1 MEIRSKLAILAD
13 AAKYDASCSSSGIQR
28 KNVPGG
34 LGNSEGM
41 GICHSYTPD
50 GRCISLLKVLL
61 TNFCVFDC
69 SYCINRISSDVKRAR
84 FTVEE
89 LVWLTMEFYKRNYI
103 EGLFLSSG
111 VLKTPDHTM
120 EEMIEVARR
129 LRVDHKFQG
138 YIHLKAVAGASTELL
153 QKAGLWADRLS
164 ANIEMPKQADLDQL
178 APAKTHEQ
186 IESAMDSIATKIAEV
201 KEDKKT
207 LKSTPAFAPSGQ
219 TTQMIVGATPSTDAD
234 ILATA
239 SHLYDGFSLKRVYY
253 SAFSPIPSGDPRL
266 PLQKPPLVRENRL
279 YQADW
284 LLRFYGFQ
292 HHELTTADTPNLDL
306 HLDPKTSWALRSR
319 DFFPVDIN
327 KAPREHLLRVPGL
340 GVRTVD
346 RILKMRPHRSITL
359 ADLSRLRVSL
369 DKVRPF
375 IVTADRNS
383 SVTLLDDHNLEA
395 KLRPNKASQPLL
407 FELMGESAE
416 GW

>member
-1 MEIRSKLAILAD
+1 M
-13 AAKYDASCSSSGIQR
+13 
-28 KNVPGG
+28 
-34 LGNSEGM
+34 
-41 GICHSYTPD
+41 
-50 GRCISLLKVLL
+50 
-61 TNFCVFDC
+61 
-69 SYCINRISSDVKRAR
+69 
-84 FTVEE
+84 
-89 LVWLTMEFYKRNYI
+89 
-103 EGLFLSSG
+103 
-111 VLKTPDHTM
+111 KTPDHTM

-138 YIHLKAVAGASTELL
+138 YIHLKAVAGASAELL

-164 ANIEMPKQADLDQL
+164 ANIELPKQGDLDQL

-201 KEDKKT
+201 KEDRKT

-219 TTQMIVGATPSTDAD
+219 TTQMIVGATASTDAD

-292 HHELTTADTPNLDL
+292 HHELTTTDTPNLDL

-319 DFFPVDIN
+319 NFFPVDIN
-327 KAPREHLLRVPGL
+327 KAPREDLLRVPGL

-359 ADLSRLRVSL
+359 ADLAKLRVSL

-375 IVTADRNS
+375 ILTADKNTA
-383 SVTLLDDHNLEA
+383 VTLLDDQNLEA
-395 KLRPNKASQPLL
+395 QLLPKKPKQPTL

>member
-13 AAKYDASCSSSGIQR
+13 AAKYDASCSSSGVQR

-111 VLKTPDHTM
+111 VMKTPDHTM

-138 YIHLKAVAGASTELL
+138 YIHLKAVAGASAELL

-164 ANIEMPKQADLDQL
+164 ANIELPKQVDLDQL

-207 LKSTPAFAPSGQ
+207 FKSTPAFAPSGQ

-239 SHLYDGFSLKRVYY
+239 SHLYEGFSLKRVYY

-292 HHELTTADTPNLDL
+292 HHELTTSDTPNLDL

-319 DFFPVDIN
+319 NFFPVDIN
-327 KAPREHLLRVPGL
+327 KAPREDLLRVPGL

-359 ADLSRLRVSL
+359 ADLVKLRVSL
-369 DKVRPF
+369 DKARPF
-375 IVTADRNS
+375 ILTADKNAA
-383 SVTLLDDHNLEA
+383 VTLLDNQNLEA
-395 KLRPNKASQPLL
+395 QILPKKPVQPTL

>member
-50 GRCISLLKVLL
+50 GRCVSLLKVLL

-69 SYCINRISSDVKRAR
+69 TYCINRISSDVKRAK
-84 FTVEE
+84 FSVEE

-111 VLKTPDHTM
+111 VMKTPDQTM

-138 YIHLKAVAGASTELL
+138 YIHLKAVAGASAELL

-164 ANIEMPKQADLDQL
+164 ANIELPKQADLDQL

-186 IESAMDSIATKIAEV
+186 IESAMDSIATKIEEV
-201 KEDKKT
+201 KADRKT

-239 SHLYDGFSLKRVYY
+239 SHLYKGFSLKRVYY

-266 PLQKPPLVRENRL
+266 PLQ
-279 YQADW
+279 
-284 LLRFYGFQ
+284 
-292 HHELTTADTPNLDL
+292 
-306 HLDPKTSWALRSR
+306 
-319 DFFPVDIN
+319 
-327 KAPREHLLRVPGL
+327 
-340 GVRTVD
+340 
-346 RILKMRPHRSITL
+346 
-359 ADLSRLRVSL
+359 
-369 DKVRPF
+369 
-375 IVTADRNS
+375 
-383 SVTLLDDHNLEA
+383 
-395 KLRPNKASQPLL
+395 
-407 FELMGESAE
+407 
-416 GW
+416 

>member
-1 MEIRSKLAILAD
+1 MDIRSKLAILAD

-50 GRCISLLKVLL
+50 GRCVSLLKVLL

-89 LVWLTMEFYKRNYI
+89 LVWLTVEFYKRNYI

-111 VLKTPDHTM
+111 VMKTPDHTM

-138 YIHLKAVAGASTELL
+138 YIHLKAVAGASAELL

-164 ANIEMPKQADLDQL
+164 ANIELPKQVDLDQL

-201 KEDKKT
+201 KEDRKT

-292 HHELTTADTPNLDL
+292 HHELTTTDTPNLDL

-319 DFFPVDIN
+319 NFFPVDIN
-327 KAPREHLLRVPGL
+327 KAPREDLLRVPGL

-359 ADLSRLRVSL
+359 ADLAKLRVSL
-369 DKVRPF
+369 DKARPF
-375 IVTADRNS
+375 ILTADKNTA
-383 SVTLLDDHNLEA
+383 VTLLDDQNLEA
-395 KLRPNKASQPLL
+395 QLLPKKPTQPTL